1 MSFNKFKFN
10 KEILEKLRLKGIK
23 EPTKIQNLMIPNILD
38 GKDII
43 AEAETGSGKTLAYLL
58 PLLSKMKLDR
68 KKIKLLILVPTREL
82 VLQIEKEI
90 KYLVS
95 DENVISLY
103 GGREIAGQIESL
115 KKGVD
120 IVVGTTGRILD
131 ILQRKAVDFSKIDT
145 LVLDEVD
152 QMVDMGF
159 RDDIN
164 IILSKCNKKRETICV
179 SATMSSDV
187 KKIVYRVTKD
197 PINICVEK
205 IENLNIKQ
213 HLVDTTDRKKQNM
226 LCEIL
231 NRTNPFLGIIFC
243 RTKARVDK
251 LEEKLSEKG
260 YSCQKIHSDIIQA
273 KREKIIEA
281 FKNVEFQFLVAT
293 DVLAR
298 GIDVVG
304 VTHVYNYDAPED
316 IESYIHR
323 IGRTGRAKNT
333 GESYIFLTEK
343 DEEFRKMLISRF
355 SSIDIL
361 EVEYKDNIVSAIEL
375 PERKY
380 NKKIKVRNKNIDDFI
395 KR

>member
-1 MSFNKFKFN
+1 MSFNNFKLN
-10 KEILEKLRLKGIK
+10 KDILEKLRLKGIK
-23 EPTKIQNLMIPNILD
+23 EPTEIQKLMIPNIIE

-90 KYLVS
+90 KYLIP

-103 GGREIAGQIESL
+103 GGREIVGQIENL
-115 KKGVD
+115 KKGTD

-131 ILQRKAVDFSKIDT
+131 ILQRKAIDFSKIDT

-164 IILSKCNKKRETICV
+164 TILSKCNKKRETICV

-231 NRTNPFLGIIFC
+231 NKTNPFLGIIFC

-260 YSCQKIHSDIIQA
+260 YSCQKIHSDIVQA

-298 GIDVVG
+298 GIDVIG
-304 VTHVYNYDAPED
+304 ITHVYNYDAPED

-323 IGRTGRAKNT
+323 IGRTGRAKNI

-343 DEEFRKMLISRF
+343 DKEFRNLLINRF
-355 SSIDIL
+355 NSIEIS
-361 EVEYKDNIVSAIEL
+361 EVEYKEDIVSTIEL
-375 PERKY
+375 PEKKY

>member
-1 MSFNKFKFN
+1 M
-10 KEILEKLRLKGIK
+10 
-23 EPTKIQNLMIPNILD
+23 
-38 GKDII
+38 
-43 AEAETGSGKTLAYLL
+43 
-58 PLLSKMKLDR
+58 
-68 KKIKLLILVPTREL
+68 
-82 VLQIEKEI
+82 LQIEKEI
-90 KYLVS
+90 KYLIP

-103 GGREIAGQIESL
+103 GGREIVGQIENL
-115 KKGVD
+115 KKGTD

-131 ILQRKAVDFSKIDT
+131 ILQRKAIDFSKIDT

-164 IILSKCNKKRETICV
+164 TILSKCNKKRETICV

-231 NRTNPFLGIIFC
+231 NKTNPFLGIIFC

-260 YSCQKIHSDIIQA
+260 YSCQKIHSDIVQA

-298 GIDVVG
+298 GIDVIG
-304 VTHVYNYDAPED
+304 ITHVYNYDAPED

-323 IGRTGRAKNT
+323 IGRTGRAKNI

-343 DEEFRKMLISRF
+343 DKEFRNLLINRF
-355 SSIDIL
+355 NSIEIS
-361 EVEYKDNIVSAIEL
+361 EVEYKEDIVSTIEL
-375 PERKY
+375 PEKKY

>member
-1 MSFNKFKFN
+1 MSFNNFKLN
-10 KEILEKLRLKGIK
+10 KDIPEKLRLKGIK
-23 EPTKIQNLMIPNILD
+23 EPTEIQKLMIPNIIE

-90 KYLVS
+90 KYLIP

-103 GGREIAGQIESL
+103 GGREIAGQIENL
-115 KKGVD
+115 KKGTD

-131 ILQRKAVDFSKIDT
+131 ILQRKAIDFSKIDT

-164 IILSKCNKKRETICV
+164 TILSKCNKKRETICV

-231 NRTNPFLGIIFC
+231 NKTNPFLGIIFC

-260 YSCQKIHSDIIQA
+260 YSCQKIHSDIVQA

-298 GIDVVG
+298 GIDVIG

-316 IESYIHR
+316 IDSYIHR

-343 DEEFRKMLISRF
+343 DKEFRNLLINRF
-355 SSIDIL
+355 NSIEIS
-361 EVEYKDNIVSAIEL
+361 EVEYKEDIVSIIEL
-375 PERKY
+375 PEKKY